1 MLKRNAL
8 WLALAA
14 AGLLTGEGYPAA
26 GAGEAGAEEAFI
38 PELTLLDGTVCG
50 GAASAFGNGFMLLAQ
65 AGKTEVGT
73 AVELQDKL
81 LYTEREARAV
91 ERHLA
96 RPWFGERERL
106 DLARL

>member
-1 MLKRNAL
+1 MLKRNAVR
-8 WLALAA
+8 LALAA
-14 AGLLTGEGYPAA
+14 AGLLTGEGHPAA
-26 GAGEAGAEEAFI
+26 GAGEAFI
-38 PELTLLDGTVCG
+38 PELALLDGTVCG

-65 AGKTEVGT
+65 AGKTEVGP

-81 LYTEREARAV
+81 PYMEREARAV

-96 RPWFGERERL
+96 RAWFGERPRL